1 MPTPL
6 SMPQLN
12 VGATLT
18 CEPLAVGAG
27 YIGGTAAA
35 IGAAVVTKKPAVVQS
50 AYVTGKALTQRATK
64 DICNHLM
71 D

>member
-35 IGAAVVTKKPAVVQS
+35 IGAAVVTKNPVSVEHAFHAGKVATDFATES
-50 AYVTGKALTQRATK
+50 A
-64 DICNHLM
+64 CHFLM